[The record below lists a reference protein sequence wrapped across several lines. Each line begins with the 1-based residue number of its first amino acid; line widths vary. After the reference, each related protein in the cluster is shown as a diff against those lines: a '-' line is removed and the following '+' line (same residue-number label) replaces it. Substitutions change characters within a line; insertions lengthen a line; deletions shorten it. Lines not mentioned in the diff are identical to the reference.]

1 MSRSE
6 RAEQLLKDVRRI
18 LPLIEANADNAERQR
33 KPVDSVMAAIEATG
47 IYNFFVPRR
56 YGGWELD
63 LDTYVD
69 LGMLLGE
76 ACASTGWVT
85 TFCMEHNWM
94 VAQFP
99 REGQDEMF
107 GERGFVIAPGA
118 IAPTG
123 KARVHGDGFVLDGRW
138 QWGTGVMHAD
148 WALFGGIVEDTG
160 ELRMFGVPINDVE
173 IIETW
178 DATGMTGTGS
188 NDMQVRELYVPAERA
203 ALIPEM
209 FIGRTPG
216 GMEHEGSMF
225 RMPMMPILCLAA
237 GTPAIGAAKA
247 ALKAF
252 CDRARSRVMYGSNE
266 IQANVQSTHI
276 RVGEARAR
284 IEVAEHIARQVAA
297 ESEQWGAVEAICD
310 AESRV
315 KLRVRMAYVVRLCR
329 DVVRDL
335 FEVSGASAQLA
346 GQPIQRI
353 HRDVHTIASHTVFDL
368 DYIGEQYGRLAF
380 GLEPSRAV

>member
-1 MSRSE
+1 M
-6 RAEQLLKDVRRI
+6 QLLADVREI
-18 LPLIEANADNAERQR
+18 LPLVAENAAVAERQR
-33 KPVDSVMAAIEATG
+33 KPVDAVMAAIEATG

-69 LGMLLGE
+69 LGVLLGE

-99 REGQDEMF
+99 RAGQDEIF
-107 GERGFVIAPGA
+107 GDRGYVIAPGA
-118 IAPTG
+118 IAPNG
-123 KARVHGDGFVLDGRW
+123 KARLQGDGYVLDGRW

-148 WALFGGIVEDTG
+148 WALLGGIVEDTG
-160 ELRMFGVPINDVE
+160 ELRMFAVPIAEVE
-173 IIETW
+173 VIDTW
-178 DATGMTGTGS
+178 NATGMTGTGS
-188 NDMQVRELYVPAERA
+188 NDMQVRELYVPASRA

-209 FIGRTPG
+209 FIGRTAG
-216 GMEHEGSMF
+216 GLEHESSMF
-225 RMPMMPILCLAA
+225 RMPMMPILSLAA
-237 GTPAIGAAKA
+237 ATPAIGAAKA

-252 CDRARSRVMYGSNE
+252 CERAGSRVLFGSTQ
-266 IQANVQSTHI
+266 IQAEAPATHI
-276 RVGEARAR
+276 RVGEARVR
-284 IEVAEHIARQVAA
+284 IEAAEAIARGVAA
-297 ESEQWGAVEAICD
+297 DTQRWGHEEDICD
-310 AESRV
+310 TDERV
-315 KLRVRMAYVVRLCR
+315 RLRVQMAYAVRLCR

-346 GQPIQRI
+346 DQPLQRI

-368 DYIGEQYGRLAF
+368 DYIAEQYGRLAF